1 MYPGRV
7 MYGSESQPRDLW
19 SSWELVEK
27 HPYVIGDFVWT
38 AIDYLGESGLGG
50 CTLEPSS
57 GPRGFFPLP
66 DYPWYVSYCG
76 DIDIIGQQK
85 AASYA
90 RDVLL
95 GHQQPRS
102 CGAPARS

>member
-1 MYPGRV
+1 
-7 MYGSESQPRDLW
+7 
-19 SSWELVEK
+19 
-27 HPYVIGDFVWT
+27 VIGDFVWT